1 MGVRKKVEERRKNV
15 FDLYKNKK
23 LNEIEIAIELR
34 VSKATISNDL
44 RVLFAEGVLERRRK
58 RTILE
63 PEEIEERRK
72 RVLEL
77 YKQKPSISYIAKEMG
92 LRYATVY
99 NDVKVLIARKQIVIG
114 ETNESENKENESEE
128 SSEVQ
133 EMPEESRQLQNEEDE
148 NKPKSKTKKPE
159 KLYTSMMIGKIM
171 EFYKREEIENA
182 IQYLE
187 KLQNEL
193 KEYETRLENTEDVH
207 SKKGLRKSLSINIE
221 NTKKRIEE
229 TEKLIQEKGNQ
240 LDLSA
245 AMFMMTGHE
254 VIYLFSG
261 NYDEYMKFNAQYAI
275 QWNMIQYANEH
286 GFDKYNF
293 YGISGNFDENDSEY
307 GVYEFKRGFSG
318 YVEEL
323 IGEFQM
329 PINMKKYT
337 LFNII
342 NNTKRFIKRCI
353 GR

>member
-133 EMPEESRQLQNEEDE
+133 EVPEESRQLQNEEDE

-171 EFYKREEIENA
+171 EFHKREEIENA

-187 KLQNEL
+187 KLQNEIEFPE
-193 KEYETRLENTEDVH
+193 KENRKLLEIMRKLQKARIE
-207 SKKGLRKSLSINIE
+207 KLRKQYSL
-221 NTKKRIEE
+221 
-229 TEKLIQEKGNQ
+229 QEKE
-240 LDLSA
+240 D
-245 AMFMMTGHE
+245 
-254 VIYLFSG
+254 
-261 NYDEYMKFNAQYAI
+261 DE
-275 QWNMIQYANEH
+275 
-286 GFDKYNF
+286 
-293 YGISGNFDENDSEY
+293 
-307 GVYEFKRGFSG
+307 R
-318 YVEEL
+318 
-323 IGEFQM
+323 
-329 PINMKKYT
+329 
-337 LFNII
+337 
-342 NNTKRFIKRCI
+342 
-353 GR
+353 